1 MTFSASF
8 SSSSS
13 GAPAVGR
20 SAEYERIAALPRRAY
35 SADDADALAAL
46 LTARLRQ
53 PDGRKTLLPI
63 QALALAEALR
73 VGGLF
78 GPIAAGAGKTLISLL
93 LPIFLRSTRPLLV
106 VPASLARKTVAERA
120 AYAQAWQLPD
130 FVRVIS
136 YEKISVVSG
145 KTLLEDYQPDAVIF
159 DEAHRLKNAQA
170 AVTRRVKRFLR
181 DRPDV
186 RVAAMSGTMTGRS
199 LREYAHIAAWC
210 LRHSPVPVT
219 WHDVEEWAAALDER
233 VDGGRR
239 RSPGV
244 LLELCDDD
252 ERAIARAGES
262 LRAAR
267 LAYRRRLTDTPGVV
281 ATSESEIGTG
291 LEITTRDLD
300 APAVCVDAIA
310 ALRQAWELPDG
321 EVFADAPS
329 LWRHARTLAL
339 GWYYRWTTPAPAA
352 WLDARRAWAAFCRET
367 IAHSR
372 GAYDTELEVALGCA
386 EGRLP
391 THEYVAWSAVRDTFK
406 PITEPVW
413 LSDWAVERAIAW
425 AATPGLVWCEHTAF
439 GRRCAEQSGMPYYGA
454 QALDARTGRG
464 IESHRKGS
472 AFVSRMS
479 VSTGQNLQDRWH
491 RNLFVCPPP
500 NNESTEQALA
510 RTHRQGQDADTVSAE
525 IWITCKENVDAI
537 DRIRAQA
544 EYARDSMLG
553 AQRVLLATWI
563 SHDGARRGAAY

>member
-1 MTFSASF
+1 MNPLATQ
-8 SSSSS
+8 

-35 SADDADALAAL
+35 SADQADALADL
-46 LTARLRQ
+46 LTERLRQ
-53 PDGRKTLLPI
+53 PDGKARLLPI

-93 LPIFLRSTRPLLV
+93 LPIFLRSNRPLLV
-106 VPASLARKTVAERA
+106 VPASLARKTVAERS
-120 AYAQAWQLPD
+120 AYAQAWQIPE
-130 FVRVIS
+130 FMRVVS

-181 DRPDV
+181 DHPSV
-186 RVAAMSGTMTGRS
+186 KVAAMSGTMTGRS

-210 LRHSPVPVT
+210 LRHSPVPT
-219 WHDVEEWAAALDER
+219 SWADLEEWAAALDER
-233 VDGGRR
+233 VGDGRR

-252 ERAIARAGES
+252 ERAMARAGES

-267 LAYRRRLTDTPGVV
+267 CAYRRRLTDTPGVI
-281 ATSESEIGTG
+281 ATSESAIGTG

-300 APAVCVDAIA
+300 APSACVDAIA
-310 ALRQAWELPDG
+310 ALRASWELPDG

-339 GWYYRWTTPAPAA
+339 GWYYRWTEPAPRD

-372 GAYDTELEVALGCA
+372 GHYDSELEVAQACERGA
-386 EGRLP
+386 LP
-391 THEYVAWSAVRDTFK
+391 AHEHAAWVAVRDSFR
-406 PITEPVW
+406 PVTEPVW
-413 LSDWAVERAIAW
+413 ISDWAVERACSW
-425 AATPGLVWCEHTAF
+425 ARESGLVWCEHTAF
-439 GRRCAEQSGMPYYGA
+439 GQRCAERSGIPYYGA
-454 QALDARTGRG
+454 DALDRRTGRG

-472 AFVSRMS
+472 AFVSRAS
-479 VSTGQNLQDRWH
+479 LSTGQNLQDRWH

-500 NNESTEQALA
+500 NNESLEQALA
-510 RTHRQGQDADTVSAE
+510 RTHRQGQDADTVEAE
-525 IWITCKENVDAI
+525 IWITCKESVDAL
-537 DRIRAQA
+537 DRILAQA
-544 EYARDSMLG
+544 EYARDSLLG
-553 AQRVLLATWI
+553 AQRALLATWVR
-563 SHDGARRGAAY
+563 HDGQRRGACY